1 MWDKVWLKTWGHV
14 WGKVRGKVWGKVR
27 GLTDSTVSVAD
38 GEEVCALDLA
48 KEVKSKI
55 ASLEVA
61 IGRISSLD
69 GHGEPGGEGGG
80 LSDVYAGVSARET
93 LRKIGA
99 VAAGLGGVNLP

>member
-1 MWDKVWLKTWGHV
+1 MW
-14 WGKVRGKVWGKVR
+14 GKVWGKVR

-38 GEEVCALDLA
+38 GEEVCGLDLA
-48 KEVKSKI
+48 MAFVFDTSASVKSKI

-61 IGRISSLD
+61 IGRISSLE

-93 LRKIGA
+93 FRKIGA
-99 VAAGLGGVNLP
+99 VASGLGGVNLP